1 MEDVDEDE
9 DDELVE
15 DDKSVITTAEDGAGL
30 EAGLEAGPEAG
41 PEVEPTIVPEW
52 LHELES
58 AFFLDVSSIFFIG
71 EFWGATDDDDDG
83 VGLTVVGALVVFV
96 GPTLI
101 WTTLSPLMMSTG
113 GEESFWVCSTSG

>member
-41 PEVEPTIVPEW
+41 PEVEPTIVPE
-52 LHELES
+52 
-58 AFFLDVSSIFFIG
+58 
-71 EFWGATDDDDDG
+71 
-83 VGLTVVGALVVFV
+83 
-96 GPTLI
+96 
-101 WTTLSPLMMSTG
+101 
-113 GEESFWVCSTSG
+113 